1 MAFLSSRLGHSIPRL
16 RPLGVNARC
25 QKEAV
30 KQRDETLLYKA
41 VDRRSS
47 RLVPG
52 TRHLFATLD
61 EALVTEHYP

>member
-1 MAFLSSRLGHSIPRL
+1 MAFLSPSLGPF
-16 RPLGVNARC
+16 GVNARC
-25 QKEAV
+25 QKEAF
-30 KQRDETLLYKA
+30 KQRDETLLCNA
-41 VDRRSS
+41 VDRLSS